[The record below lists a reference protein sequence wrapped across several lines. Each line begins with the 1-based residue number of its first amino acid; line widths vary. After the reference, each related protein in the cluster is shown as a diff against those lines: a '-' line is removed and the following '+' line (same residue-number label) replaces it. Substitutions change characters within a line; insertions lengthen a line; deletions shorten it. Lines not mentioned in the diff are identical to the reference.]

1 MHSQLPHFLVI
12 IAVGV
17 AGNEFNIKAKCVVNA
32 TGPYTDFIRE
42 LDDSDS
48 RKICQPSSGVHII
61 LPDYYR
67 YVICSTSHS
76 FIVKPCAGFLSL
88 LKSAVFFY

>member
-1 MHSQLPHFLVI
+1 VQLPLPHFLVI
-12 IAVGV
+12 TAAGV

-48 RKICQPSSGVHII
+48 RKICQPSSGVHIV

-67 YVICSTSHS
+67 SVVCSTPYS
-76 FIVKPCAGFLSL
+76 FCC
-88 LKSAVFFY
+88 